1 MADIE
6 NIELR
11 SEKTR
16 QIICMPPSG
25 FVRYGTQIMFFI
37 IAAVLAIAC
46 FVPYSENLQTEATV
60 GIDTNGEIMVYAY
73 IPYYQISAIHEGM
86 NAEIEFEGY
95 LSADYGHVSAVVSRI
110 DKDVNHVNG
119 QSYFK
124 VEFNAQFNTGIAV
137 SEGMSGK
144 VSILISDRSIIKKML
159 NIR

>member
-16 QIICMPPSG
+16 QIICMPPSR

-46 FVPYSENLQTEATV
+46 FVPYPENLQAEASV
-60 GIDTNGEIMVYAY
+60 GIDTNGETMVYAY
-73 IPYYQISAIHEGM
+73 IPYSQISTIHEGM

-95 LSADYGHVSAVVSRI
+95 LSDYGHVSAVISRI

-119 QSYFK
+119 QSCIK
-124 VEFNAQFNTGIAV
+124 VEFNTQFNTDIAV

-144 VSILISDRSIIKKML
+144 VSLLISDRSIIKKML
-159 NIR
+159 NVR